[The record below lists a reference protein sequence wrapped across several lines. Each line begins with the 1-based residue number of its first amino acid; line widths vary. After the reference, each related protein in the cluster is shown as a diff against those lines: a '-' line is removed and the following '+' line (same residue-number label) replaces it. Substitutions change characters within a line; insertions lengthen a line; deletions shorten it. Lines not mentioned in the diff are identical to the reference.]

1 MTKDKI
7 DLPESFFHRYIS
19 LVEEIK
25 LERAL
30 EIYGPEIFAEHRK
43 KLIELSDFAYSEG
56 KWTIKQIL
64 QHCIDTERIFQY
76 RALRLSRKDATPLP
90 GFNENDYAA
99 NVNVSHRT
107 VDDLLDEWQI
117 VRLSTVKVFENLE
130 EDVLLFNGTASNF
143 TVNALAFGFTIC
155 GHAIHHLNILKERY
169 FSIS

>member
-7 DLPESFFHRYIS
+7 QLPEAFFHRYIN
-19 LVEEIK
+19 LVEQNE

-30 EIYGPEIFAEHRK
+30 ELYGPEIYAEHRK
-43 KLIELSDFAYSEG
+43 KLVELSDYAYDEG

-76 RALRLSRKDATPLP
+76 RALRLGRRDETPLP
-90 GFNENDYAA
+90 GFDENSYAA
-99 NVNVSHRT
+99 NVNVSNRSI
-107 VDDLLDEWQI
+107 DDLLDEWQI
-117 VRLSTVKVFENLE
+117 VRLSTMKVFENLS
-130 EDVLLFNGTASNF
+130 EDAILHIGTASNM

-169 FSIS
+169 FK